1 MKQSLL
7 LIMLFSGTLV
17 QAQTQTDKKADE
29 ILKSLSKKYKAY
41 TSVQADF
48 NYKIEHPEQKTNESH
63 HGSLLSKG
71 NKYKLLINN
80 QEIICDGKI
89 AWTYLKEAN
98 EVQVN
103 EASTKSDAITPNN
116 IFTMYETGFLF
127 KLTEEKNEG
136 TKLIETIE
144 LIPVDKNKKFFKA
157 QLKINK
163 TDMSLVSSKIFNK
176 DGSHFTYSITKF
188 TGNVPIADEQ
198 FNFNAASHPKVEV
211 IDLR

>member
-1 MKQSLL
+1 MKHSLL
-7 LIMLFSGTLV
+7 FIALFSVVTV
-17 QAQTQTDKKADE
+17 QAQNQTDKKADE
-29 ILKSLSKKYKAY
+29 ILKSLSKKYKTY
-41 TSVQADF
+41 STVQADF

-80 QEIICDGKI
+80 QEIICDGKT

-103 EASTKSDAITPNN
+103 DASTKSDAITPNN

-136 TKLIETIE
+136 AKQIETIE

-163 TDMSLVSSKIFNK
+163 TDMTLVSSKIYNK

-188 TGNVPIADEQ
+188 TGNTPIADDQ
-198 FNFNAASHPKVEV
+198 FTFNAAGHPKVEV

>member
-1 MKQSLL
+1 MKHSLM
-7 LIMLFSGTLV
+7 LIALFASVSV

-29 ILKSLSKKYKAY
+29 ILKSLSKKYKSY
-41 TSVQADF
+41 TTVQADF

-63 HGSLLSKG
+63 HGSLLAKG
-71 NKYKLLINN
+71 NKYKLIINN
-80 QEIICDGKI
+80 QEIICDGKT

-103 EASTKSDAITPNN
+103 DASTKSDAITPNN

-127 KLTEEKNEG
+127 KLTEEKKEG
-136 TKLIETIE
+136 AKLIDTIE

-157 QLKINK
+157 QLKIDK
-163 TDMSLVSSKIFNK
+163 TDMTLVSSKIFNK
-176 DGSHFTYSITKF
+176 DGSHFIYSITKF
-188 TGNVPIADEQ
+188 TGNTNLADDQ
-198 FNFNAASHPKVEV
+198 FTFNTASHPKVEV